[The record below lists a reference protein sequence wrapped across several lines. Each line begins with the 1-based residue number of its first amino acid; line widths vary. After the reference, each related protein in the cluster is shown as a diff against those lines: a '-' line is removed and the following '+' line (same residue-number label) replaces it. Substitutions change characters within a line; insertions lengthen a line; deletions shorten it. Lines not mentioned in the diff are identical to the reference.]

1 MGAIHGYVLTREQH
15 FEHPPLARDWTI
27 FQQHADL
34 VHHISESIND
44 PAQYSESVFLDVAVG
59 VLLGHSFPNLCSLRL
74 PATMTRIIPLLVH
87 KGLASLTVS
96 TSTLTDPKELDRC
109 RWLMAS
115 LPTWCPNLTHLEVSV
130 FENGAYID
138 IGLAAVLKDF
148 RKLTEVHLTPQLLT
162 EEAIC
167 VLARLPQ
174 LEHLNSTWADTSVGA
189 QQTHL
194 MVVPPEAHCEFK
206 TIKTLKLSH
215 SFEEVA
221 SFLKASHTRE
231 LRSLSIDPD
240 GWQEEKYHL
249 VIEAAITCCP
259 KLETLSID
267 LRKLEIQFPPPEPA
281 TWLLF
286 QALPR
291 LRNLTSLTFTD
302 LRMDADALTKITRAL
317 PFLQKLMIAS
327 TSTGVG
333 PPTFPMSILPTIGS
347 FCPQLKYLCL
357 FMDTSP
363 SSLGPTDRSTEDI
376 IPFKCLDKLNVGT
389 SSLDSPAP
397 EVALYLSSL
406 LREDCCLSRIC
417 DYPPDEKAMAKYN
430 SWQPVID
437 FLPVIIRIRKEV
449 VVAAASISL
458 D

>member
-15 FEHPPLARDWTI
+15 FEHPPRASDWTI
-27 FQQHADL
+27 FQQRADL

-59 VLLGHSFPNLCSLRL
+59 VLLGHSLPNLCSLRL
-74 PATMTRIIPLLVH
+74 PATMTCIIPLLVH

-115 LPTWCPNLTHLEVSV
+115 LPTWCPNLTRLEVSV

-174 LEHLNSTWADTSVGA
+174 LEHLNSTWADTSEGA

-194 MVVPPEAHCEFK
+194 MVVPPEAHGEFK

-221 SFLKASHTRE
+221 SFLEASHTRE
-231 LRSLSIDPD
+231 LRCLSIDPD
-240 GWQEEKYHL
+240 GWQEEKYHC

-259 KLETLSID
+259 KLGMLSID
-267 LRKLEIQFPPPEPA
+267 LRAVDLQFPPEPA

-291 LRNLTSLTFTD
+291 LRNLTNLTFTD
-302 LRMDADALTKITRAL
+302 LRMDADALTNITRAL
-317 PFLQKLMIAS
+317 PLLQKLTIAS
-327 TSTGVG
+327 TSSIDG

-363 SSLGPTDRSTEDI
+363 SSLKLTDTSTEDT

-406 LREDCCLSRIC
+406 LGEDCCLSRIR
-417 DYPPDEKAMAKYN
+417 DYLLDDEGEAKYN

-437 FLPVIIRIRKEV
+437 FLPVIIRIRKEAI
-449 VVAAASISL
+449 VAAASISL